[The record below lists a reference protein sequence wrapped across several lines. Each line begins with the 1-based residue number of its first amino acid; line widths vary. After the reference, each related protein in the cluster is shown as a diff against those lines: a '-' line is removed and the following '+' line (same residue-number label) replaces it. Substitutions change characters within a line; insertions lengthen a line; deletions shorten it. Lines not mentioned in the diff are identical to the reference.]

1 MISLGLGLLAHP
13 TLQSFRLW
21 QSVDTLLVGLPR
33 VIAWTMQETLQNLW
47 KSGRQGYLSPLEQM
61 RALAYRDIYLELGVP
76 EWGLQTKVAGKLK
89 KIGGGSPTAEGVRLL
104 WQKVDGDPAWFP
116 GKSYQEQ
123 HGPAPALN
131 GSKRQC
137 IGRSMMAYKA

>member
-76 EWGLQTKVAGKLK
+76 EWGLQTKVAGP
-89 KIGGGSPTAEGVRLL
+89 PTAAR
-104 WQKVDGDPAWFP
+104 P
-116 GKSYQEQ
+116 
-123 HGPAPALN
+123 
-131 GSKRQC
+131 
-137 IGRSMMAYKA
+137 